1 LLHRPAEK
9 NLWDTWIF
17 IHPETSQIHLFYLVR
32 EDLRQPCRWIYHAVS
47 DNWLD
52 WQPVE
57 VLSAASLG
65 SPALGTGM
73 VFCADGD
80 YYMTTT
86 GGGAAGQSIWLFLAG
101 NQQALTG
108 WQAVVDHPVI
118 TPEAPWY
125 ETNEMPLAVAT
136 AHCRDA
142 FVVTRP
148 DAFHALIAMRA
159 SSGAQGGRGCV
170 GHAVSMDLRSWQL
183 RPPLF
188 WPGNFYQAEVPDY
201 FEWNGWHYILF
212 NDASWF
218 QRHDTP
224 ARSFCTGTFYAMS
237 ERFEG
242 PYRVP
247 SESLLQGA
255 GNLRFDG
262 YVARQ
267 LTWGDQR
274 LLYFHH
280 TRPLPCLGLPKLLH
294 QQANGE
300 LYSSAWN
307 EGIRALRAGPELH
320 FDVLAPFLMGPV
332 PAGAWME
339 SSDSGEIH
347 AECEIGNH
355 HALWA
360 NPLDDFEISATIR
373 PGLTSRAGIVVRFDL
388 QRRQGILVSLDRQ
401 RGECALERISEPP
414 LHHPFCRTEPL
425 DSVRWPVGEQ
435 VDLRIIVRA
444 DFLDAYIDGRLAF
457 SAGLAEMS
465 VEGQAGL
472 FVADGKAAFKDIH
485 AFGLCPLVPTIFE

>member
-1 LLHRPAEK
+1 M
-9 NLWDTWIF
+9 
-17 IHPETSQIHLFYLVR
+17 R

-47 DNWLD
+47 NNWLD

-57 VLSAASLG
+57 VLTAAALG

-73 VFCADGD
+73 VFRADGD

-86 GGGAAGQSIWLFLAG
+86 GGGSAGQSIWLFRAG
-101 NQQALTG
+101 DSLALTH
-108 WQAVVDHPVI
+108 WEAVVDHPVI
-118 TPEAPWY
+118 TPEAAWY
-125 ETNEMPLAVAT
+125 ETNNTPLAVAT

-142 FVVTRP
+142 FVVP
-148 DAFHALIAMRA
+148 KSDGYHALIAMRT
-159 SSGAQGGRGCV
+159 SSGPQGGRGCV
-170 GHAVSMDLRSWQL
+170 GHAVSTDLRNWQM
-183 RPPLF
+183 RSPLF

-237 ERFEG
+237 DRFEG

-247 SESLLQGA
+247 AESLLLGA

-267 LTWGDQR
+267 VTWGEQR

-280 TRPLPCLGLPKLLH
+280 ARPVPALGLPKLLR

-300 LYSSAWN
+300 LWAFAWE
-307 EGIRALRAGPELH
+307 EGIRALRAGPELLI
-320 FDVLAPFLMGPV
+320 DGLKPFLMGPV
-332 PAGAWME
+332 PAGAWTE
-339 SSDSGEIH
+339 DQGNGDIY

-360 NPLDDFEISATIR
+360 NSLGDLEISATVR
-373 PGLTSRAGIVVRFDL
+373 PGLTCRAGMVVRFDR
-388 QRRQGILVSLDRQ
+388 QERQGILVSLDRQ
-401 RGECALERISEPP
+401 RGVCALERISEPP

-425 DSVRWPVGEQ
+425 DTVRWSIGEQ
-435 VDLRIIVRA
+435 AALRIIVRA
-444 DFLDAYIDGRLAF
+444 DFLDAYVDGRLAF

-465 VEGQAGL
+465 VRGQVGL

-485 AFGLCPLVPTIFE
+485 AIWAASIGADRF